1 MKRIA
6 RRVVAAALVLGLSQA
21 LSGCGAVALYCV
33 EKQDR
38 NAPCDWF

>member
-6 RRVVAAALVLGLSQA
+6 RMIITGALMIGLSQA

-33 EKQDR
+33 EKQAR
-38 NAPCDWF
+38 HGPCDWL